1 MMKQRTFLFI
11 ASLLTGVI
19 FFLTSCTPESC
30 FEETNAF
37 LKAYFYSSLTEKP
50 APPDSLTIYGINMSS
65 AKIYNKAVK
74 KQSALIPLNASTGS
88 CTFIIRINGI
98 KDTVTFTYSSFPH
111 LISKECGY
119 TFYHTVDT
127 PVHTNNSIEKIIIRK
142 NPVTILNEENIRIF
156 Y

>member
-1 MMKQRTFLFI
+1 MKQKACFFAFSVI
-11 ASLLTGVI
+11 AGAILSAI
-19 FFLTSCTPESC
+19 SCTPESC

-37 LKAYFYSSLTEKP
+37 LKAYFYSSQTEAA
-50 APPDSLTIYGINMSS
+50 APPDSLTIYGLNMSS

-74 KQSALIPLNASTGS
+74 KQSAMIPLNASTGS

-98 KDTVTFTYSSFPH
+98 TDTVTFTYSSFPH

-119 TFYHTVDT
+119 TFYHNIDT
-127 PVHTNNSIEKIIIRK
+127 SSYTNNSIEKIIIRK